1 MGDWIREDISFESH
15 GDRCVGWLYKPEGVE
30 RPPVV
35 VLCHGLGAVREMAL
49 DKFSERF
56 AAAGIA
62 ALSFTYRGFG
72 DSEGEPRQLL
82 DIDMQHD
89 DIRAALAYARSR
101 ADLDG
106 SRVALW
112 GSSFGGGHVM
122 AIGAEDANLA
132 AVVSQCPF
140 TDGFAS
146 GMTVD
151 PVSTV
156 KISLRAILDTIN
168 AGSDRRQAKVLLY
181 GAAGE
186 PALMTAADAIPG
198 VERLVAHAESM
209 GVDYPRW
216 VWARVGLRI
225 PLYRPGKLLKHVQ
238 APTLV
243 CICDTDSVA
252 PASAAIKYVGESPNA
267 DYRLYPVGH
276 FDIYFDE
283 AFERVVADQTEFLT
297 ARLGV
302 SAPVAAPPAPATEQ
316 PAPAAPP
323 APAAT

>member
-1 MGDWIREDISFESH
+1 MTAFTREDISFESN
-15 GDRCVGWLYKPEGVE
+15 GVRCAGWLYKPEGVE
-30 RPPVV
+30 KPPVV

-49 DKFSERF
+49 DLFSERF

-72 DSEGEPRQLL
+72 DSDGEPRQLL

-101 ADLDG
+101 EDLDG

-122 AIGAEDANLA
+122 AIGAEDHDLK

-140 TDGFAS
+140 TDGLAS
-146 GMTVD
+146 APTVD
-151 PVSTV
+151 PISTI
-156 KISLRAILDTIN
+156 KISLRAMLDTVN
-168 AGSDRRQAKVLLY
+168 ANSNRRKARVLLY

-198 VERLVAHAESM
+198 VERLIAHAEQGGIS
-209 GVDYPRW
+209 YPRW
-216 VWARVGLRI
+216 VWARVGMLI
-225 PLYRPGKLLKHVQ
+225 PRYRPGKRLKFVQ
-238 APTLV
+238 CPTLV
-243 CICDTDSVA
+243 CICDADSVA
-252 PASAAIKYVGESPNA
+252 PASAALKYVSEAPNA

-283 AFERVVADQTEFLT
+283 PFERVVADQTQFLSEQ
-297 ARLGV
+297 LGV
-302 SAPVAAPPAPATEQ
+302 PAGQ
-316 PAPAAPP
+316 PAA
-323 APAAT
+323 AAT

>member
-1 MGDWIREDISFESH
+1 MSGFTREDISFDSH
-15 GDRCVGWLYKPEGVE
+15 GDRCAGWLYKPADVE

-82 DIDMQHD
+82 DIEMQHD
-89 DIRAALAYARSR
+89 DIREALAYARSR
-101 ADLDG
+101 DDLDG

-122 AIGAEDANLA
+122 VIGAEDRDLK

-140 TDGFAS
+140 TDGLAS
-146 GMTVD
+146 GFTVD
-151 PVSTV
+151 PISTV
-156 KISLRAILDTIN
+156 KISLRAMLDTVN
-168 AGSDRRQAKVLLY
+168 AHSNRRKARVRLY
-181 GAAGE
+181 GAAGQ
-186 PALMTAADAIPG
+186 PALMTASDAIPG
-198 VERLVAHAESM
+198 VERLIAHAESQ
-209 GVDYPRW
+209 GADYPRW

-225 PLYRPGKLLKHVQ
+225 PLYRPGKSLKHVQ
-238 APTLV
+238 CPSLV
-243 CICDTDSVA
+243 CICDADSVA
-252 PASAAIKYVGESPNA
+252 PASAAIKYVAESPRA
-267 DYRLYPVGH
+267 DHRLYPAGH

-283 AFERVVADQTEFLT
+283 DFERVVADQTKFLT
-297 ARLGV
+297 EQLGV
-302 SAPVAAPPAPATEQ
+302 SAAVPAASGVAAT
-316 PAPAAPP
+316 
-323 APAAT
+323 